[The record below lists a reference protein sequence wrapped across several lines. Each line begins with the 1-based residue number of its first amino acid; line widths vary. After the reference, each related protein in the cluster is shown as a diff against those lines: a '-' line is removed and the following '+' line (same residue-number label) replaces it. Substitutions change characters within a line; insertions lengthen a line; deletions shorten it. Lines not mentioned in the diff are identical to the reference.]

1 MPIPLPALSS
11 NTTNPVGSSTPFK
24 WGSTPPTTIP
34 IPSEELLEYSN
45 LLNSSIQNEEA
56 ISSTININGEADK
69 IIQKNSKAL
78 GLTGGVNGF
87 YDIDLVQTGA
97 FKGDNVGF
105 DSSRSD
111 LSVKERDRE
120 QEPDGFRLYLIAP
133 PKPAVS
139 VATAALGNAAVTLGD
154 YAGNAANTAGNILQ
168 NEYAMTAAAVPG
180 ATLDVIGVTQNAALN
195 SAQATQEAGKYIQEG
210 GEKVKQ
216 IAASIKK
223 YMDEAGA
230 NFDTDFK
237 NYVSKAYDEYPDGSA
252 FYSIVLPMPNELFD
266 QHAHEVD
273 QLVMGLAPRLLSGLG
288 TGIDVGGRYGK
299 EAKSRRATGLTVTA
313 FQKLAA
319 ATGGIVAE
327 AGAYAKDT
335 ARIGLGV
342 GLNPNVEQV
351 YSNPLPRKFQFTFN
365 LPIKSRKEGDLVRDF
380 INRLKQ
386 HSYPFSVLGIGG
398 QNNVY
403 LYPGEVYFEFSGRF
417 RNNLYRSLRPCI
429 ITSINIAYKNSSDQ
443 YQHFEDGSTIEYVIS
458 LELTETRLLDRNIL
472 VDDADKYANERLTNS
487 QYRNDVRD
495 RDTLFRREIREFG
508 TTGNLPTGN
517 ALLEALN
524 PTLGTARGAGQ
535 QNGQ

>member
-1 MPIPLPALSS
+1 MPILLTALSS

-24 WGSTPPTTIP
+24 WGNTPPTTIP
-34 IPSEELLEYSN
+34 VPSAELLEYSN

-97 FKGDNVGF
+97 FIGDNQE
-105 DSSRSD
+105 ST
-111 LSVKERDRE
+111 LDRRITE
-120 QEPDGFRLYLIAP
+120 EEPDGFRLYLIAP

-139 VATAALGNAAVTLGD
+139 VATAALGGAVEGISNFVTDYTDKGAEVIEENLG
-154 YAGNAANTAGNILQ
+154 AKETAKF
-168 NEYAMTAAAVPG
+168 V
-180 ATLDVIGVTQNAALN
+180 
-195 SAQATQEAGKYIQEG
+195 KEG

-216 IAASIKK
+216 IATSIKQ
-223 YMDEAGA
+223 YMDEAGQ

-252 FYSIVLPMPNELFD
+252 FYSIILPMPNELFD

-313 FQKLAA
+313 FQRLAA

-335 ARIGLGV
+335 ARIGLGI

-472 VDDADKYANERLTNS
+472 VDDAEKYANETLANS

>member
-1 MPIPLPALSS
+1 MPIPLIALSFNAS
-11 NTTNPVGSSTPFK
+11 NPVGGSAPFK
-24 WGSTPPTTIP
+24 WGNTPPTTIP
-34 IPSEELLEYSN
+34 VPSAELLEYSN

-97 FKGDNVGF
+97 FVGDNQ
-105 DSSRSD
+105 DST
-111 LSVKERDRE
+111 LDRRITD

-139 VATAALGNAAVTLGD
+139 VATAALGSGAVAIGEAISQPGD
-154 YAGNAANTAGNILQ
+154 ILQ
-168 NEYAMTAAAVPG
+168 NEYVQTGLAFPG
-180 ATLDVIGVTQNAALN
+180 AVIDQTTGGATNLALA
-195 SAQATQEAGKYIQEG
+195 SAQAAQQAGNAINESKIVKEG

-216 IAASIKK
+216 IAASIKQ
-223 YMDEAGA
+223 YMDEAGQ

-288 TGIDVGGRYGK
+288 TGLDVGGRYGK

-365 LPIKSRKEGDLVRDF
+365 LPIKSRKEGDLIRDF

-429 ITSINIAYKNSSDQ
+429 ITSINIGYKNSSDQ
-443 YQHFEDGSTIEYVIS
+443 YQHFEDGSTIEYVIA

-472 VDDADKYANERLTNS
+472 VDDAEKYANETLANS

>member
-168 NEYAMTAAAVPG
+168 NE
-180 ATLDVIGVTQNAALN
+180 
-195 SAQATQEAGKYIQEG
+195 
-210 GEKVKQ
+210 
-216 IAASIKK
+216 
-223 YMDEAGA
+223 
-230 NFDTDFK
+230 
-237 NYVSKAYDEYPDGSA
+237 
-252 FYSIVLPMPNELFD
+252 
-266 QHAHEVD
+266 
-273 QLVMGLAPRLLSGLG
+273 
-288 TGIDVGGRYGK
+288 
-299 EAKSRRATGLTVTA
+299 
-313 FQKLAA
+313 
-319 ATGGIVAE
+319 
-327 AGAYAKDT
+327 
-335 ARIGLGV
+335 
-342 GLNPNVEQV
+342 
-351 YSNPLPRKFQFTFN
+351 
-365 LPIKSRKEGDLVRDF
+365 
-380 INRLKQ
+380 
-386 HSYPFSVLGIGG
+386 
-398 QNNVY
+398 
-403 LYPGEVYFEFSGRF
+403 
-417 RNNLYRSLRPCI
+417 
-429 ITSINIAYKNSSDQ
+429 
-443 YQHFEDGSTIEYVIS
+443 
-458 LELTETRLLDRNIL
+458 
-472 VDDADKYANERLTNS
+472 
-487 QYRNDVRD
+487 
-495 RDTLFRREIREFG
+495 
-508 TTGNLPTGN
+508 
-517 ALLEALN
+517 
-524 PTLGTARGAGQ
+524 
-535 QNGQ
+535 